1 MVRLQSCTKKHKPLC
16 IVYTI
21 YPLAGSAL
29 GGVMPN
35 AVLFFFFFFCIKPVV
50 CCVYLDTSRE

>member
-1 MVRLQSCTKKHKPLC
+1 MVRLQSCTKKHKPLY

-35 AVLFFFFFFCIKPVV
+35 AVLFSFFFFFFYKTCSVL
-50 CCVYLDTSRE
+50 CVLEH